1 MTPTDLARVTAVAER
16 VLGVPA
22 SFMTGYSR
30 APSVVAARD
39 AVWAALRDR
48 GIPWSSIARATGRER
63 STVQHGVKVARAR
76 AAHDHEY
83 AQAITQIGEEVRH
96 GHC

>member
-1 MTPTDLARVTAVAER
+1 MTPSDLARVTAAAER

-30 APSVVAARD
+30 APRVVAARD

-48 GIPWSSIARATGRER
+48 GVPGYAIARAAGRHP
-63 STVQHGVKVARAR
+63 STIWHGVKVARAR
-76 AAHDHEY
+76 AANDAEY
-83 AQAITQIGEEVRH
+83 AQAIRAIGEEVRR